1 MEEEKMDEIRSNET
15 YEAESVNIT
24 PIIEFLNN
32 IKFLAA
38 AYNQMWVIKKM
49 KLNGE
54 YTIAFVDDRTGEIKM
69 ILVNPDTLMQQA
81 IDEIVAKGW
90 FSVKEDYL
98 LTNERYFDE
107 SRVVLA
113 ESENAPKNTSEA
125 PWGIE

>member
-1 MEEEKMDEIRSNET
+1 MEEIKNSASVEV
-15 YEAESVNIT
+15 ESTDIT

-32 IKFLAA
+32 IKFLAS

-49 KLNGE
+49 KLNDE
-54 YTIAFVDDRTGEIKM
+54 YTIAFVDDRTGEKKM
-69 ILVNPDTLMQQA
+69 ILVNPDPLMQQA
-81 IDEIVAKGW
+81 INEIVARGW
-90 FSVKEDYL
+90 FTVKEDYL

-113 ESENAPKNTSEA
+113 ESENAPENTTDA